1 MTEQASFGVLLTMR
15 VKPGCAQRFE
25 EAIRRVAATVADHP
39 GNVGQAVFLDIEDE
53 LTYVISSEW
62 VSEHA
67 FREHERSPEHRR
79 AIAALRDLRADSAMA
94 VMHLVHRL
102 TPEPGPR

>member
-1 MTEQASFGVLLTMR
+1 MAERASFGVLLTMR

-25 EAIRRVAATVADHP
+25 EAIRSVATTVAGHP
-39 GNVGQAVFLDIEDE
+39 GNVGQAVFRDVEDE

-62 VSEHA
+62 VDEHA

-94 VMHLVHRL
+94 VMHLVHRR
-102 TPEPGPR
+102 TPEPGSR